1 MTLCRFNA
9 HCSHS
14 FRKPIR
20 TRQTLF
26 RPHPSAA
33 RQRQRQRQRACGKQL
48 LPPDFTRRYQLPAP
62 TPPSGTVPHGTLAR
76 ALGRVEQPRRAHAVQ
91 RRRHRHGSGSGSGS
105 DAASGNGARGIL
117 PVRPSASQY
126 GGRRRRC
133 KVMYVGYYMTRVT
146 SKHAAAWAR
155 RRAISSVAQRWYILG
170 GGVEQVK
177 TDVDVVCCGGL
188 GGGDD
193 TIRDVTSEHVNV
205 HLPCFSVEARFGH
218 SRSETLLP
226 GTKTAVA
233 PSLLLHLSP
242 PSLPH
247 CRKRSSRT

>member
-9 HCSHS
+9 HSSHS

-26 RPHPSAA
+26 RPHAPAA
-33 RQRQRQRQRACGKQL
+33 RQRQRQHACGKQL

-105 DAASGNGARGIL
+105 GSDAASGNGARGIL

-126 GGRRRRC
+126 GGRRRR
-133 KVMYVGYYMTRVT
+133 VMYVGYYVARVT

-155 RRAISSVAQRWYILG
+155 RRAISSVTQRWYILG

-188 GGGDD
+188 GDGDD
-193 TIRDVTSEHVNV
+193 TIRHDTSEHVNV
-205 HLPCFSVEARFGH
+205 HLSCFSVEARSGH

-233 PSLLLHLSP
+233 SWLLLHLSP